1 MIFRHRYNMLFEF
14 SELDWLFHDSEDI
27 DAFLRR
33 IIDLIYKHMN
43 ITGCS
48 IYLWDESSE
57 QLIFMASE
65 KTASNNPLDHG
76 ESAGLNIKKGH
87 GLCGKA
93 IESGR
98 IEYSSRRRLQMAAPI
113 TRGNIPVGVLN
124 IERARRPFN
133 MIDEGIIRV
142 LTSQLANILENA
154 KLFYSENIRTALEPG
169 LSSLEFTSQI
179 ILSGTG
185 ASPGTALGDSYSLDR
200 KRSFTELRRIKYDK
214 VYSLA
219 ELEKAIERTEEQ
231 LLDLQKNVEENL
243 SDSASLI
250 FTSHLLI
257 LKDSSFRGE
266 IKTRINNGNNPP
278 AALLAVSENYIKAFA
293 ESENPFVREKVED
306 LEDLVQRIFS
316 NLIGDS
322 NAPADVAGKVVI
334 SKNLYPSDM
343 LMLASEK
350 AAGILL
356 VSGGLTAHIAILAQS
371 LKMPLVIIDFPDL
384 IKTDK
389 PLPILIDGDSGKLCV
404 NPGEQIILEF
414 KDLQNNRQHQ
424 PEESLIPD
432 LCTTKDGSSVGL
444 LANINLIPDLQEAVR
459 MNTGGV
465 GLYRTEFPFLLRSAF
480 PTEEEQYAVYKQII
494 DLMPDKPITFR
505 TLDVG
510 GDKVLA
516 YYRDYTEE
524 NPFLGLR
531 SIRFSLKNPGV
542 FRQQLRA
549 ILRAAGDRKI
559 KLMFPMI
566 STIEEFNTARDLV
579 IESLEELQLR
589 GIPAE
594 MPELGAMIEIPSL
607 LAILDHLCGEVDFL
621 SIGSNDFIQYM
632 LAVDRNNEKMREHY
646 IPHNPS
652 VLRGLNLIARA
663 AKKHNVDLTICGEM
677 AHQREYIPFLLGIGI
692 RNFSVSTSFLHQT
705 HRIISDTNLNE
716 AEIIAEEVLEHSSI
730 YEIERIL
737 GIS

>member
-27 DAFLRR
+27 DAFLKR

-43 ITGCS
+43 ISGCS

-65 KTASNNPLDHG
+65 KTTGTGQPKDEEPLN
-76 ESAGLNIKKGH
+76 LNIRKGH
-87 GLCGKA
+87 GLCGEA

-98 IEYSSRRRLQMAAPI
+98 IEYSSRRRIEMAAPI
-113 TRGNIPVGVLN
+113 SRGNIPVGVLN
-124 IERARRPFN
+124 LQRTRKPFN
-133 MIDEGIIRV
+133 IIDEGIIRV

-154 KLFYSENIRTALEPG
+154 KLFYSENIKTALEPG
-169 LSSLEFTSQI
+169 QSSLDFNSQI
-179 ILSGTG
+179 ILQGT
-185 ASPGTALGDSYSLDR
+185 ASSPGVAFGNSYTLDR

-214 VYSLA
+214 VYTLA
-219 ELEKAIERTEEQ
+219 ELEKAFLQTEEQ
-231 LLDLQKNVEENL
+231 LLELQKNVEENL

-257 LKDSSFRGE
+257 LKDNSFKNE
-266 IKTRINNGNNPP
+266 IKTRINNGNNAP
-278 AALLAVSENYIKAFA
+278 AALLSVTETYIKAFT

-316 NLIGDS
+316 NLIGD
-322 NAPADVAGKVVI
+322 NIAPINVEDKVVI

-356 VSGGLTAHIAILAQS
+356 VSGGLTAHIGILAQS
-371 LKMPLVIIDFPDL
+371 LKMPLVTIDFPDL
-384 IKTDK
+384 IKTSK
-389 PLPILIDGDSGKLCV
+389 SLPILLDGETGKLCV
-404 NPGEQIILEF
+404 NPGETILNEF
-414 KDLQNNRQHQ
+414 QNLQEDRRSKP
-424 PEESLIPD
+424 PEELLPD
-432 LCTTKDGSSVGL
+432 HCTTRDGTSVNL
-444 LANINLIPDLQEAVR
+444 LANINLIPDLEEAMR
-459 MNTGGV
+459 MNAAGI
-465 GLYRTEFPFLLRSAF
+465 GLYRTEFPFLLRSSF
-480 PTEEEQYAVYKQII
+480 PTEEEQYTIYKQII
-494 DLMPDKPITFR
+494 ELSADKQVTFR

-531 SIRFSLKNPGV
+531 SIRFSLKNPVV

-549 ILRAAGDRKI
+549 ILRAAGERNI
-559 KLMFPMI
+559 KLMFPMV
-566 STIEEFNTARDLV
+566 STIEEFRMARELV
-579 IESLEELQLR
+579 IECVEELRFKGLSV
-589 GIPAE
+589 E

-607 LAILDHLCGEVDFL
+607 LAILDHLCNEVDFL

-632 LAVDRNNEKMREHY
+632 LAVDRNNEKMNEYY

-652 VLRGLNLIARA
+652 VLRGLNQIAEA
-663 AKKHNVDLTICGEM
+663 CKKHNVELTICG
-677 AHQREYIPFLLGIGI
+677 
-692 RNFSVSTSFLHQT
+692 
-705 HRIISDTNLNE
+705 
-716 AEIIAEEVLEHSSI
+716 
-730 YEIERIL
+730 
-737 GIS
+737 